1 MARRMGAILEGKEF
15 LAWWSPNSGSVGEGC
30 TLCGPVMEEAN
41 LLGETESNEVGNSD
55 DCEDHG
61 KEGERW

>member
-1 MARRMGAILEGKEF
+1 
-15 LAWWSPNSGSVGEGC
+15 
-30 TLCGPVMEEAN
+30 MEEAN

-55 DCEDHG
+55 DGEDHG